1 MPISAVQFTVLFV
14 SKADSS
20 FDEPAFLFTGKEVPM
35 RKMFEIKCKIPVAFY
50 VEAETADEAI
60 TTIRSTL
67 SGKRIPNHTNVIQGT
82 AIRSL
87 DNNIACEFDADKK
100 GKSNETIYS

>member
-1 MPISAVQFTVLFV
+1 
-14 SKADSS
+14 
-20 FDEPAFLFTGKEVPM
+20 M

-60 TTIRSTL
+60 TTIRPTL

>member
-1 MPISAVQFTVLFV
+1 
-14 SKADSS
+14 
-20 FDEPAFLFTGKEVPM
+20 M

-60 TTIRSTL
+60 TTIRPTL
-67 SGKRIPNHTNVIQGT
+67 SGKRIPSHANVIQGA

-100 GKSNETIYS
+100 GKSNESIYSRNHLHERYVCLVRLFYRPVPHI

>member
-1 MPISAVQFTVLFV
+1 
-14 SKADSS
+14 
-20 FDEPAFLFTGKEVPM
+20 M

-60 TTIRSTL
+60 TTIRPTL
-67 SGKRIPNHTNVIQGT
+67 SGKRIPSHANVIQGA

-87 DNNIACEFDADKK
+87 DKLRLAVFLNDIH
-100 GKSNETIYS
+100 SNVKDFPSDNLSWCDWLNKPDDGHLLDVKTAR

>member
-1 MPISAVQFTVLFV
+1 
-14 SKADSS
+14 
-20 FDEPAFLFTGKEVPM
+20 M

-60 TTIRSTL
+60 TTIRPTL
-67 SGKRIPNHTNVIQGT
+67 SGKRIPSHANVIQGA

-100 GKSNETIYS
+100 GKSNESIYSRKHLHKRYVCPVRLFYRPVPHI

>member
-1 MPISAVQFTVLFV
+1 MPILAVQFTVLFV

-20 FDEPAFLFTGKEVPM
+20 FDEPAFFVYKKGTAM

-60 TTIRSTL
+60 TTIRPTL
-67 SGKRIPNHTNVIQGT
+67 SGKRIPSHANVIQGA

-100 GKSNETIYS
+100 GKSNEAIYS